1 MEEKSVLFQIKS
13 LEILILRDFKDF
25 NIKKIPSLTQMKI
38 IDYIIQNKKKTIYQ
52 KDLEEELN
60 LRRATISEVLITMEK
75 NNMIIREVSKN
86 DTRTKE
92 IKLSNETKKLFEE
105 NKKRLKT
112 LEEKITQNIQ
122 KEELETFL
130 NVIAKMK
137 ENIKKID

>member
-38 IDYIIQNKKKTIYQ
+38 IDYIIQNKKKIIYQ
-52 KDLEEELN
+52 KDLEEVFN

-75 NNMIIREVSKN
+75 NNMIKREISKN

-130 NVIAKMK
+130 NVITKMK
-137 ENIKKID
+137 ENIKK

>member
-52 KDLEEELN
+52 KDLEEVFN

-130 NVIAKMK
+130 NVITKMK
-137 ENIKKID
+137 ENITK